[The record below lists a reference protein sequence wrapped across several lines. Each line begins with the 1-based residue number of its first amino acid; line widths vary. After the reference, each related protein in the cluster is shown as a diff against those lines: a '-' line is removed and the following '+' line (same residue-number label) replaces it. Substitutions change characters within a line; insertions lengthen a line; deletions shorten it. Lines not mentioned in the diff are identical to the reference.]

1 VADARDLA
9 IRPLGLAEIVDRS
22 VALTV
27 RHFRALF
34 VAMLVVQAPALA
46 LARLQSSGAVELAGA
61 LSDPAS
67 AATRLAAL
75 WPSLALLLGVLVV
88 LQLMATAAAAAIVA
102 PSLDPR
108 RAAGRPGTGRRVAAV
123 ATAALLHVAVLCA
136 APIVGALPGALLAGR
151 AVSLPT
157 AVAGVAAALAGGLL
171 AFLAAL
177 LRLVLAPV
185 AAAVEGAAGP
195 WALARSSALMAPRPG
210 MRLAE
215 RPGVRASLVLLATF
229 VLALAV
235 NGVATLP
242 RAVAARL
249 VGDAAPLAM
258 LGAGLPPAIELGL
271 TLFEAVASAALQP
284 FSLVAVAVFYFDR
297 RARREALD
305 AEAWAE
311 RLEARA

>member
-22 VALTV
+22 VTLTLC
-27 RHFRALF
+27 HFRALF

-46 LARLQSSGAVELAGA
+46 LARLQSSGAVELMGA

-75 WPSLALLLGVLVV
+75 WPSLALLLGVLLV
-88 LQLMATAAAAAIVA
+88 LQL
-102 PSLDPR
+102 
-108 RAAGRPGTGRRVAAV
+108 AGS
-123 ATAALLHVAVLCA
+123 AALLHVAVLCA
-136 APIVGALPGALLAGR
+136 APVVGALPGALLAGR
-151 AVSLPT
+151 AGSLLT
-157 AVAGVAAALAGGLL
+157 AVGGVAAALAGGLV
-171 AFLAAL
+171 AFLVAL

-195 WALARSSALMAPRPG
+195 WAIARSSALMAPRPG

-229 VLALAV
+229 GLALAV
-235 NGVATLP
+235 NGLATLP

-249 VGDAAPLAM
+249 AGDAAPLAM
-258 LGAGLPPAIELGL
+258 LGAGLPPAVELGL
-271 TLFEAVASAALQP
+271 TILEAVASAALQP

-311 RLEARA
+311 RLEAGA